1 MTFQDI
7 AEALVSIAKGEGLSV
22 TSCNG
27 NAAIQNGPMSMGL
40 VVCGDHDLSF
50 YFRNKLSP
58 GLTIDPV
65 TSVDAAL
72 SRGLDFIY
80 ANAS

>member
-7 AEALVSIAKGEGLSV
+7 ADALAWIAKDEGLPV

-27 NAAIQNGPMSMGL
+27 NTTIQNGLRSMGL

-50 YFRNKLSP
+50 YFKSKLGP
-58 GLTIDPV
+58 GLIIDPV
-65 TSVDAAL
+65 RSVDAAL

-80 ANAS
+80 ANPS